1 MLRITN
7 PLSSKAATRYY
18 NTSLA
23 QADYYA
29 EEPGFW
35 GGKGAQR
42 LGLVGQV
49 TREQFGAIA
58 ENRDPRNHERL
69 TVRTKD
75 DRRAGY
81 DFTFSVPK
89 SVSLYVAMSGDRQV
103 ERMIMESFRETMTL
117 IENAMQTRVRGKG
130 RDGVERDCDRCTS
143 NMMYA
148 AFVHRETRPV
158 EGISDPHFHIHAFVF
173 NATWDQEE
181 TRWKAGQF
189 GNTKTDA
196 PFYEAGFHSLL
207 ASKLLEAGYAIR
219 RTERDFEL
227 ACVSRELI
235 GKFSKR
241 TALIE
246 QIFREEYIVIEAEA
260 RALAK
265 RTKIDF
271 FDAVAEVKGALGS
284 RTRERKSQRK
294 LAGDELLNNW
304 RSQMTPEEL
313 ASLSPEAVR
322 AALPENLLETDTA
335 KGLAIQH
342 LFERVSVVRELHAT
356 AMLLRRGIGG
366 VSIDEA
372 LEFAR
377 SDLRLLRAGGGLV
390 TTLEVLAEESAML
403 ERVQAG
409 RGRYEEI
416 RRSGDWTFLSPLLGD
431 EQKKAVLKVLHSRD
445 MVISVRGP
453 AGSGKTLMM
462 QEAVKAVA
470 ALSGRDVLVVAPSTL
485 TNAWRLLRVSTWP
498 PLGMEQRP

>member
-1 MLRITN
+1 M
-7 PLSSKAATRYY
+7 
-18 NTSLA
+18 
-23 QADYYA
+23 
-29 EEPGFW
+29 
-35 GGKGAQR
+35 
-42 LGLVGQV
+42 
-49 TREQFGAIA
+49 IA
-58 ENRDPRNHERL
+58 ELATILR
-69 TVRTKD
+69 
-75 DRRAGY
+75 
-81 DFTFSVPK
+81 SVFPK

-181 TRWKAGQF
+181 TRWKAVQF
-189 GNTKTDA
+189 GNTKPDA

-377 SDLRLLRAGGGLV
+377 RDLRLLRAGGAL
-390 TTLEVLAEESAML
+390 LQPSRCWLRNRRCWSASRPAVGGM
-403 ERVQAG
+403 RRFVAVVIG
-409 RGRYEEI
+409 RSFRLYSGTN
-416 RRSGDWTFLSPLLGD
+416 RRKQCSRFCTPGIWLSLSG
-431 EQKKAVLKVLHSRD
+431 
-445 MVISVRGP
+445 VRP
-453 AGSGKTLMM
+453 
-462 QEAVKAVA
+462 VA
-470 ALSGRDVLVVAPSTL
+470 AKP
-485 TNAWRLLRVSTWP
+485 
-498 PLGMEQRP
+498 

>member
-130 RDGVERDCDRCTS
+130 QDGVERDCDRCTS

-207 ASKLLEAGYAIR
+207 ASKLLEAGYATR
-219 RTERDFEL
+219 RTERDL
-227 ACVSRELI
+227 S
-235 GKFSKR
+235 
-241 TALIE
+241 
-246 QIFREEYIVIEAEA
+246 
-260 RALAK
+260 
-265 RTKIDF
+265 
-271 FDAVAEVKGALGS
+271 
-284 RTRERKSQRK
+284 
-294 LAGDELLNNW
+294 W
-304 RSQMTPEEL
+304 R
-313 ASLSPEAVR
+313 
-322 AALPENLLETDTA
+322 
-335 KGLAIQH
+335 G
-342 LFERVSVVRELHAT
+342 
-356 AMLLRRGIGG
+356 
-366 VSIDEA
+366 
-372 LEFAR
+372 
-377 SDLRLLRAGGGLV
+377 
-390 TTLEVLAEESAML
+390 
-403 ERVQAG
+403 
-409 RGRYEEI
+409 
-416 RRSGDWTFLSPLLGD
+416 
-431 EQKKAVLKVLHSRD
+431 
-445 MVISVRGP
+445 
-453 AGSGKTLMM
+453 
-462 QEAVKAVA
+462 
-470 ALSGRDVLVVAPSTL
+470 
-485 TNAWRLLRVSTWP
+485 
-498 PLGMEQRP
+498 

>member
-7 PLSSKAATRYY
+7 ALSSKAATRYY

-23 QADYYA
+23 KADYYA

-148 AFVHRETRPV
+148 AFVHKETRPV

-181 TRWKAGQF
+181 TRWKAVQF

-235 GKFSKR
+235 EKFSKR

-271 FDAVAEVKGALGS
+271 FDAVAEVKGGLGS
-284 RTRERKSQRK
+284 R
-294 LAGDELLNNW
+294 
-304 RSQMTPEEL
+304 
-313 ASLSPEAVR
+313 
-322 AALPENLLETDTA
+322 
-335 KGLAIQH
+335 H
-342 LFERVSVVRELHAT
+342 
-356 AMLLRRGIGG
+356 
-366 VSIDEA
+366 
-372 LEFAR
+372 
-377 SDLRLLRAGGGLV
+377 
-390 TTLEVLAEESAML
+390 
-403 ERVQAG
+403 
-409 RGRYEEI
+409 
-416 RRSGDWTFLSPLLGD
+416 
-431 EQKKAVLKVLHSRD
+431 
-445 MVISVRGP
+445 
-453 AGSGKTLMM
+453 
-462 QEAVKAVA
+462 
-470 ALSGRDVLVVAPSTL
+470 
-485 TNAWRLLRVSTWP
+485 
-498 PLGMEQRP
+498 